1 MSDSQLTTGEINRG
15 VRLGSVVLRDYM
27 RAVEGTDMLPL
38 ADLEPVLMGLYGEV
52 GGIMASAKKYLRE
65 GAAYSGHRQALEEE
79 FGDTLWYLTALCR
92 RLGVSVSDVL
102 DDAANRGGYNVTVT
116 ASNHPD
122 DPASHILSANMPP
135 VDNAALLNLGE
146 AAAALLQVKS
156 SDERTLGLLRTF
168 AGVYIQSL
176 QSCHLNFS
184 EIVRT
189 NIQKTRGRFLEP
201 DISSLPTFD
210 NSFPEDESLPQRFE
224 IKVTQRKSGQ
234 GYLQWNGV
242 FIGEPLTDNIDNPDH
257 YRFHD
262 VFHFA
267 YAAILHWSPVIRSL
281 IKQKRKSSPRVD
293 ETQDGGRAIAV
304 EEGLTAWIFSR
315 AKKLEFFAEQD
326 RVSFDLLKTIQDF
339 VHGYE
344 VEQCPLRLWERAI
357 LDGYAVFRQVRDN
370 NGGLV
375 IGDRVARTLVYGA
388 ERKED

>member
-1 MSDSQLTTGEINRG
+1 
-15 VRLGSVVLRDYM
+15 
-27 RAVEGTDMLPL
+27 MLPL
-38 ADLEPVLMGLYGEV
+38 ADLEPILMGLYGEV

-92 RLGVSVSDVL
+92 RLDVSVSNVL
-102 DDAANRGGYNVTVT
+102 SDAANRDGYGVTGA
-116 ASNHPD
+116 ASNYPD
-122 DPASHILSANMPP
+122 DPTSHILSASESPP
-135 VDNAALLNLGE
+135 NNETLLNLGE
-146 AAAALLQVKS
+146 AAAALLRVKFL
-156 SDERTLGLLRTF
+156 DGRTLNLLHTF
-168 AGVYIQSL
+168 ADVYIQSL
-176 QSCHLNFS
+176 QSYRLNFS

-201 DISSLPTFD
+201 DIYSLPNFD
-210 NSFPEDESLPQRFE
+210 NNFPEDERLPQRFK
-224 IKVTQRKSGQ
+224 IKVAQRKSGQ
-234 GYLQWNGV
+234 CYLQWNGV

-267 YAAILHWSPVIRSL
+267 YAAILHWSPVVRSL
-281 IKQKRKSSPRVD
+281 IKQKRKSNPRVD

-304 EEGLTAWIFSR
+304 EEGLTAWIFAC

-326 RVSFDLLKTIQDF
+326 RVSFDLLKTVQEF
-339 VHGYE
+339 VRGYE

-370 NGGLV
+370 NGGLM
-375 IGDRVARTLVYGA
+375 IGDREARTIVYKA
-388 ERKED
+388 E

>member
-1 MSDSQLTTGEINRG
+1 MSDSQLTMGKINRG
-15 VRLGSVVLRDYM
+15 TRLGSVLLSDYM

-38 ADLEPVLMGLYGEV
+38 DDLGPVLMGLYGEV

-92 RLGVSVSDVL
+92 RLGVSASNVL
-102 DDAANRGGYNVTVT
+102 SDAANQGGYSVT
-116 ASNHPD
+116 AAANNYPD
-122 DPASHILSANMPP
+122 DPTSHILSASEPP
-135 VDNAALLNLGE
+135 PNNETLLNLGE

-156 SDERTLGLLRTF
+156 LDERTLGLLRAF

-201 DISSLPTFD
+201 DIYSLPDFD
-210 NSFPEDESLPQRFE
+210 NNFPEDERLPQRFE
-224 IKVTQRKSGQ
+224 IKITQRKSGQ
-234 GYLQWNGV
+234 CYLQWNGV

-267 YAAILHWSPVIRSL
+267 YAAILHWSPVVRSL
-281 IKQKRKSSPRVD
+281 IKQKRKSNPRVD
-293 ETQDGGRAIAV
+293 ETQDGGRAVAV
-304 EEGLTAWIFSR
+304 EEGLTAWIFAR
-315 AKKLEFFAEQD
+315 AKKLEFFAEQG
-326 RVSFDLLKTIQDF
+326 RVSFDLLKTVQEF
-339 VHGYE
+339 VRGYE

-357 LDGYAVFRQVRDN
+357 LDGYVVFRQVRDN
-370 NGGLV
+370 NGGLM
-375 IGDRVARTLVYGA
+375 IGDREARTIVYKA
-388 ERKED
+388 E